1 MTAPLA
7 IIAGVGP
14 GIGLAVARRFAREG
28 FTTALL
34 ARRQDALDGFA
45 AGIPNA
51 LGHAVDLSDPA
62 AVKAAIAAII
72 AAHGTP
78 AALVY
83 NAAGWHQADPLTLD
97 PGVFTADLA
106 LCATGA
112 LAAIQAVQP
121 AMAAAGTGSLIF
133 TGGGLALYPQYG
145 TDVISLTAG
154 KSALRG
160 LVLAIAPRLADHGL
174 HAATVT
180 VTGTVAPGTAFDPD
194 RIAEC
199 YWTLHA
205 QPRPDWQTEIVFDGT
220 V

>member
-1 MTAPLA
+1 MTTPLA

-14 GIGLAVARRFAREG
+14 GVGLAVARRFAREG

-34 ARRQDALDGFA
+34 ARNQDALDGFA
-45 AGIPNA
+45 ATIPDA
-51 LGHAVDLSDPA
+51 FGHAVDLSDPV
-62 AVKAAIAAII
+62 AVKAAIAAVMT
-72 AAHGTP
+72 AHGAPTV
-78 AALVY
+78 LVY
-83 NAAGWHQADPLTLD
+83 NAAGWHQSDPLNLD
-97 PGVFTADLA
+97 PAVFTADLA

-121 AMAAAGTGSLIF
+121 AMAAAGSGSLIF
-133 TGGGLALYPQYG
+133 TGGGLALYPHYG

-154 KSALRG
+154 KSALRS
-160 LVLAIAPRLADHGL
+160 LVLALAPRLAEHGL

-194 RIAEC
+194 RIAEH

-205 QPRPDWQTEIVFDGT
+205 QAKPDWQTEIVFDGKL
-220 V
+220 